1 MTEHSHSHSHS
12 HPHSHPEH
20 PGGPAIVAKSL
31 AVVLGSYAAL
41 ADVNFSLPRGG
52 FLAVLGPNG
61 GGKTT
66 LVRCLMGLIP
76 PSSGSVGVFGMPAG
90 KLSPRQTGYVPQIKT
105 LDRRF
110 PALPIEVVV
119 SGLRGSWPWRIKPEE
134 EAKAMEALRRT
145 GMDEKARRPVG
156 GLSGGELQRV
166 FLSRA
171 LVREP
176 DLVILDEPAT
186 GMDAMG
192 EADMYHL
199 LEHYRED
206 HEATVLMITHDWD
219 VAQHHATH
227 VLLLNRRQE
236 AFGPPAE
243 VLTSEHLRRAF
254 GHVGHRHPMILPEHH
269 DHA

>member
-1 MTEHSHSHSHS
+1 MTDAVH
-12 HPHSHPEH
+12 
-20 PGGPAIVAKSL
+20 ADRL
-31 AVVLGSYAAL
+31 AVVLGSYRAL
-41 ADVNFSLPRGG
+41 SEVTFRLPAGG
-52 FLAVLGPNG
+52 FLAILGPNG

-66 LVRCLMGLIP
+66 FVRALMGLVEPNEGTIA
-76 PSSGSVGVFGMPAG
+76 VFGQRPG
-90 KLSPRQTGYVPQIKT
+90 SLRPRQTGYVPQIKT

-110 PALPIEVVV
+110 PALPIELVV
-119 SGLRGSWPWRIKPEE
+119 SGLRGSWPWRIRPEE
-134 EAKAMEALRRT
+134 EAKAMDALRHT
-145 GMDEKARRPVG
+145 GMDSKARRPIG

-166 FLSRA
+166 FLARA

-186 GMDAMG
+186 GMDAVG

-206 HEATVLMITHDWD
+206 HEATVVMITHDWD
-219 VAQHHATH
+219 VARHHATH

-236 AFGPPAE
+236 AFGTPDD

-269 DHA
+269 DHD